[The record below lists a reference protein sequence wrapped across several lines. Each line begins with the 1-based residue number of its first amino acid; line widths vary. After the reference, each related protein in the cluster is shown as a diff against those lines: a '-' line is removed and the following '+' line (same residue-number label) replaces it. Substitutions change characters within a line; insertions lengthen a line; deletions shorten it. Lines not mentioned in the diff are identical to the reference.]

1 MNLASSFILHPSSFG
16 FTMISIREFSLDDYA
31 AAFALWQDSAPGI
44 GIGRSDTRDEIAKKF
59 ARDPNLFLV
68 AVADDQ
74 LIGTVFAGFDGR
86 RGIVYHLAVA
96 RTHRGNG
103 IGKMLM
109 AEIEKRL
116 AAKGCLKSYLLV
128 TRDNP
133 NVIDFYRDLGWDVMD
148 VTLMGKTFD
157 AGKKETC

>member
-1 MNLASSFILHPSSFG
+1 MAR
-16 FTMISIREFSLDDYA
+16 IRAGHRHRS
-31 AAFALWQDSAPGI
+31 GI

-59 ARDPNLFLV
+59 ARDSDLFLV
-68 AVADDQ
+68 AVDDEHPERSRRI
-74 LIGTVFAGFDGR
+74 IGTVFAGFDGR

-96 RTHRGNG
+96 RVHRGNG

-109 AEIEKRL
+109 TEIETRL

-128 TRDNP
+128 KRENT
-133 NVIDFYRDLGWDVMD
+133 NVIDFYRDLGWDVQD